1 MRSFSFCIQTIFWSA
16 QMSQIARMSQLDSK
30 WFMRTLQSHTDW
42 LRFESMQQ
50 LKWLIIFLRQPKED
64 AAFCG
69 NILQRERQTGQR
81 RTGTRPPLFLLPEC
95 TKDCDEVKTD
105 WAFQDLA
112 NKSDQSGTFETL
124 FERRS
129 EVWTCGSS
137 SDLATASIFGSQTDR
152 WERRQGKAKARP
164 GCKSFSQLLPAY
176 HSSQRPDTD
185 GSVTTRTSS
194 PLQST

>member
-1 MRSFSFCIQTIFWSA
+1 M
-16 QMSQIARMSQLDSK
+16 
-30 WFMRTLQSHTDW
+30 
-42 LRFESMQQ
+42 
-50 LKWLIIFLRQPKED
+50 RQPKED

-69 NILQRERQTGQR
+69 NILQRERQTGQS
-81 RTGTRPPLFLLPEC
+81 RTGTRPPLFCCQNVQKTVMRSKQIEHFRILP
-95 TKDCDEVKTD
+95 VS
-105 WAFQDLA
+105 
-112 NKSDQSGTFETL
+112 NKPDQSGGTFETL

-164 GCKSFSQLLPAY
+164 SCKSFSQLLPAY

-185 GSVTTRTSS
+185 GSVTPRTSS
-194 PLQST
+194 SLQSRLH